1 MEIRVTVD
9 DVGFVKSLAS
19 TSKQIRAATMTGL
32 TRTALKVR
40 TAEQEEMRRVFDRPT
55 PYSLNAFQVVP
66 ATRTD
71 LNARIEQRG
80 FGGGGRPRE
89 WFNPQVYGGE
99 RKTKAFERKLAAV
112 LGLPTSSTYFMPGPG
127 ARLDRYGNI
136 SGGQLQQVLSDLGAQ
151 TDKAQNASAAS
162 RKRNKR
168 LRHVV
173 IGRRGGRRFF
183 IGTRQGSRLS
193 VVLTITDQAPS
204 YRKRFDFFGVADRE
218 ARAIFPVE
226 FDRAFMHYVGTGRAR

>member
-1 MEIRVTVD
+1 MTVD
-9 DVGFVKSLAS
+9 DVGFIKSLAS

-32 TRTALKVR
+32 TRTAIGVR
-40 TAEQEEMRRVFDRPT
+40 SDEQAEMRRVFDRPT
-55 PYSLNAFQVVP
+55 NYSLNAFQVMP
-66 ATRTD
+66 ATRTE

-89 WFNPQVYGGE
+89 WFNPQVYGGQ
-99 RKTKAFERKLAAV
+99 RNTKAFERKLAAV
-112 LGLPTSSTYFMPGPG
+112 LGLPSASTYFMPGPA

-151 TDKAQNASAAS
+151 TDRAQNASASS

-168 LRHVV
+168 ARHVV

-183 IGTRQGSRLS
+183 IGTRQGSKLS

-204 YRKRFDFFGVADRE
+204 YSKRFDFFGVAERGS
-218 ARAIFPVE
+218 RKRFPVE

>member
-1 MEIRVTVD
+1 MDIRIEMD
-9 DVGFVKSLAS
+9 SVGFVKSLAS
-19 TSKQIRAATMTGL
+19 TSKQIRAATMTAL
-32 TRTALKVR
+32 TRTALQVR
-40 TAEQEEMRRVFDRPT
+40 TEEQAEMRRVFDRPT
-55 PYSLNAFQVVP
+55 PYSLNAFQVIP

-89 WFNPQVYGGE
+89 WFNPQVYGGV
-99 RKTKAFERKLAAV
+99 RRTKAFERKLAGV
-112 LGLPTSSTYFMPGPG
+112 LGLPPMGTYFLPGPG

-151 TDKAQNASAAS
+151 TDRAQNATKAS

-168 LRHVV
+168 ARHVV

-183 IGTRQGSRLS
+183 IGTRDGSRLN
-193 VVLTITDQAPS
+193 VVMTITDEVPS
-204 YRKRFDFFGVADRE
+204 YRKRFDFFGVAERE
-218 ARAIFPVE
+218 ARRRFPIE
-226 FDRAFMHYVGTGRAR
+226 FDRAFTHYVGTGRAR